1 MNNEKY
7 LDELVKDCLVDA
19 AQESANEKAIGW
31 EPLIAIFVYEVI
43 RPMLPEIR
51 EWLKL
56 AVIPI
61 DLKRQEIRKKLMA
74 YAEKK
79 ELDFTQAE
87 KAAGA
92 VVKHITQEKIKKL
105 A

>member
-1 MNNEKY
+1 
-7 LDELVKDCLVDA
+7 
-19 AQESANEKAIGW
+19 
-31 EPLIAIFVYEVI
+31 
-43 RPMLPEIR
+43 MLPEIR

-61 DLKRQEIRKKLMA
+61 DLKRQEIRKKLME

-79 ELDFTQAE
+79 ELDFRQAE

-92 VVKHITQEKIKKL
+92 VVKHITMEKIKKL